1 MKRKG
6 FSDME
11 CTIARAVDAVCDP
24 WTLLIIRQAF
34 LGARRF
40 QQFEMALAVPPNT
53 LTRRLND
60 LVARGFFYKHRY
72 QAHPP
77 RHEYLLTKQALDLM
91 PLFLALARWG
101 RQHRSPGGPPLEL
114 VDAATGRRV
123 DPVVVDRHTGQEL
136 TPGTVAVSLGRGAS
150 QGLRQSMQRAGLR
163 RVVLGAQDGRGI
175 YPTVCA

>member
-6 FSDME
+6 FGDME

-40 QQFEMALAVPPNT
+40 QQFEAALAIPPNT
-53 LTRRLND
+53 LSRRLND
-60 LVARGFFYKHRY
+60 LVARGFLDKHRY
-72 QAHPP
+72 ESHPP
-77 RHEYLLTKQALDLM
+77 RHEYLLTQAALDLM

-114 VDAATGRRV
+114 VDVNTGRRV
-123 DPVVVDRHTGQEL
+123 DPMVVDRHTGQEL
-136 TPGTVAVSLGRGAS
+136 LPGTVAVSLGRGAS
-150 QGLRQSMQRAGLR
+150 QELRHTMHSAGLR
-163 RVVLGAQDGRGI
+163 RVVLGAQDGRGV
-175 YPTVCA
+175 YPAVCP